1 MRGWTNDKKPPFFNN
16 AKLYYDKSLTKRC
29 IQMNYHPIESETWDI
44 LGGHLQIVNFE
55 EKKLVDILE
64 IPMWNTFPSKH
75 TTTIFIFA

>member
-1 MRGWTNDKKPPFFNN
+1 
-16 AKLYYDKSLTKRC
+16 
-29 IQMNYHPIESETWDI
+29 MNYHPIESETWDI

-75 TTTIFIFA
+75 TTTFFHFCVRLHLGILFMLTKTTLKD